1 MRYKL
6 VLIQFE
12 VRARQNEVLVYLACE
27 HHQLLLRSLFIV
39 AQNHKS
45 SQISVKSEEDYPAL
59 LFQIFVQKVVKIPR
73 RDFLN
78 HCALNVSDAL
88 FVQ

>member
-6 VLIQFE
+6 VFIKLE
-12 VRARQNEVLVYLACE
+12 VGARQNEVLVYLACE
-27 HHQLLLRSLFIV
+27 FHQFLLRSLFIV

-45 SQISVKSEEDYPAL
+45 SQISVKREKDYPAL
-59 LFQIFVQKVVKIPR
+59 LFQIFVQKVVKILR

-78 HCALNVSDAL
+78 HCALDVSDAL